1 MGVRRIVKLS
11 AFGADVSS
19 PVALMRDH
27 AETEDEIKASGLAW
41 TFIRPHLYMQNLLRF
56 GEKVA
61 EHDTFSAPMAHDAYS
76 LVDTRDIAE
85 VAARILTT
93 DGHESQVYTLT
104 SPYASTYDEIAQ
116 DLSEILGRKV
126 TYQAQAPE
134 DFESDLLKQ
143 ATPDWRAYDLA
154 YISKAYPNGS
164 KQLVTSD
171 IEKLLGREARN
182 IKEFLTDHQS
192 VFQK

>member
-104 SPYASTYDEIAQ
+104 SPYASTCLCSNFKMVWNSFHCLMVKTIC
-116 DLSEILGRKV
+116 
-126 TYQAQAPE
+126 
-134 DFESDLLKQ
+134 FH
-143 ATPDWRAYDLA
+143 
-154 YISKAYPNGS
+154 
-164 KQLVTSD
+164 
-171 IEKLLGREARN
+171 
-182 IKEFLTDHQS
+182 FCLT
-192 VFQK
+192 